1 MRGPA
6 RPRNQWTWR
15 RQWRTCSA
23 TISWRGTRWKLD
35 RECEDPHVPGTYE
48 PGEWQHWNSP
58 CERDSTY
65 LGRIQSAGHKPLDQG
80 SRLGP
85 QVLDPYPVFV
95 LDGAQFHAQKRAANT
110 AGLVACQP
118 VLDPSPDT
126 VNDLCP
132 GLCLDDL
139 VGTRK
144 TLMLELLLINGILLL
159 INGMLFDT
167 NGGELPTNR
176 KWLKNPS

>member
-1 MRGPA
+1 M
-6 RPRNQWTWR
+6 
-15 RQWRTCSA
+15 
-23 TISWRGTRWKLD
+23 
-35 RECEDPHVPGTYE
+35 
-48 PGEWQHWNSP
+48 
-58 CERDSTY
+58 
-65 LGRIQSAGHKPLDQG
+65 DQG

-85 QVLDPYPVFV
+85 QVLDPYPVLV

-144 TLMLELLLINGILLL
+144 TLMLELILINGILLL
-159 INGMLFDT
+159 INGMLVDT